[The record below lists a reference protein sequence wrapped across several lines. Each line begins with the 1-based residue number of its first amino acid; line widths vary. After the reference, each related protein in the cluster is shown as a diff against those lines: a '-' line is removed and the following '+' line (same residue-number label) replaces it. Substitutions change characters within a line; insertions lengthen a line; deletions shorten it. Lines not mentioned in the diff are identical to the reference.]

1 VSIVVRPLDAAAYR
15 AAIPALAWLIL
26 DAVESGAGVN
36 FLAGVTHDEAAAW
49 WSERIPQV
57 VSGQITPFVAVDE
70 AVDGAAIVGSVLL
83 MRSRN
88 PNSPHRAE
96 IGKVLVLRSARRQG
110 VGAALMAAAEAQAVA
125 DGRWLLILD
134 TVSDSPADAFYRSLG
149 WQVVGVIPN
158 HAMTPDGITAA
169 TTYFYKDLR

>member
-1 VSIVVRPLDAAAYR
+1 MSIVVRPLDAEAYR
-15 AAIPALAWLIL
+15 AAIPALASLIQ
-26 DAVESGAGVN
+26 DAVEGGAGVN

-49 WSERIPQV
+49 WTERIPQV
-57 VSGQITPFVAVDE
+57 ESGQITPFVAVED
-70 AVDGAAIVGSVLL
+70 VAIVGSVLL

-110 VGAALMAAAEAQAVA
+110 VGAALMAAAEARAIA

-149 WQVVGVIPN
+149 WQAVGIIPN
-158 HAMTPDGITAA
+158 HAMTPDGVPAA

>member
-1 VSIVVRPLDAAAYR
+1 MSIVVRPLDAAAYQ
-15 AAIPALAWLIL
+15 AAIPSLATLIQ
-26 DAVESGAGVN
+26 DAVEGGAGVN

-57 VSGQITPFVAVDE
+57 ASGQITPFVAVDE
-70 AVDGAAIVGSVLL
+70 AGGGAVVGSVLL

-96 IGKVLVLRSARRQG
+96 ISKVLVLRSARRQG
-110 VGAALMAAAEAQAVA
+110 VGAALMAAAEARAVA

-149 WQVVGVIPN
+149 WQAVGIIPN
-158 HAMTPDGITAA
+158 HAMTPDGIPAA